1 MSLKIIKEVRDINR
15 FREILAVL
23 FEEGFDFVVDKIRE
37 KHSIPLTR
45 KLKQRLDEKRSHP
58 MEKRLRLTLER
69 LGPTFIKFGQMLSVR
84 PDLIPKS
91 YIKELEKLQDSV
103 PSFPFEQVQ
112 QTIRHEFRKDIKD
125 IFKEFDQKPIASAS
139 ISQVHKAVL
148 KDGSTVAVKI
158 QRPDVDRLIETD
170 IEIMKYIASLLESH
184 FPAIRKYEP
193 LNVVNEFAKWT
204 LKELDFR
211 REAANCHLFEHNFKN
226 IPTVKIPAVYEN
238 LISNKALVFEFID
251 GVELHNIEELR
262 KRKIDLGRVMK
273 NGFDAA
279 LTQVFIHGFFHA
291 DPHPGNILVMPDC
304 SIALVDFG
312 IVGHFDDRLKEKSI
326 SLFYGVIE
334 NDADMIVDTL
344 VEICDS
350 SSEVDKRELKYEVR
364 LILDPLQSRA
374 IKDIKISHILES
386 VMDIALNFG
395 LKMPLSFVLF
405 GKTIVTLEGIAL
417 EYDPDFRIVDA
428 SKPFVEKLM
437 KERTSP
443 QYIAKSIIKS
453 AFRFR
458 KLLEVIPEETERV
471 LRKIEKGTI
480 KVDIPDSSIRKLS
493 VEIDRSS
500 NRVSY
505 AMIIAALLIVGA
517 ILMQLNKGP
526 IIFQMPILSFLS
538 FIGAGI
544 LAIILFFSIIKEAGG
559 G

>member
-1 MSLKIIKEVRDINR
+1 
-15 FREILAVL
+15 
-23 FEEGFDFVVDKIRE
+23 
-37 KHSIPLTR
+37 
-45 KLKQRLDEKRSHP
+45 
-58 MEKRLRLTLER
+58 
-69 LGPTFIKFGQMLSVR
+69 
-84 PDLIPKS
+84 
-91 YIKELEKLQDSV
+91 
-103 PSFPFEQVQ
+103 
-112 QTIRHEFRKDIKD
+112 
-125 IFKEFDQKPIASAS
+125 
-139 ISQVHKAVL
+139 
-148 KDGSTVAVKI
+148 
-158 QRPDVDRLIETD
+158 
-170 IEIMKYIASLLESH
+170 
-184 FPAIRKYEP
+184 
-193 LNVVNEFAKWT
+193 
-204 LKELDFR
+204 
-211 REAANCHLFEHNFKN
+211 
-226 IPTVKIPAVYEN
+226 
-238 LISNKALVFEFID
+238 
-251 GVELHNIEELR
+251 
-262 KRKIDLGRVMK
+262 
-273 NGFDAA
+273 
-279 LTQVFIHGFFHA
+279 
-291 DPHPGNILVMPDC
+291 MPDC

-526 IIFQMPILSFLS
+526 VIFQMPILSFLS